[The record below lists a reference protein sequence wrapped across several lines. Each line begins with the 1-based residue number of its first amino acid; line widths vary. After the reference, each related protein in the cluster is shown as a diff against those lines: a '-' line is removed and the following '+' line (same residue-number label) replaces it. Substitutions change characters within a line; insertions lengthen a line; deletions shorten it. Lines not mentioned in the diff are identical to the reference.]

1 MSTLKETLAECRNGE
16 LAVGGGN
23 HLPKGPTTAVQ
34 IHQTNGESWVL
45 PWSHFISARHERNG
59 NAEKLVLSFTEH
71 EVMLEGFRLMLLLP
85 EIASFRLESLR
96 ELPKRYEV
104 QVAETE
110 PFVQRISV
118 RVLAADPNVSTG
130 S

>member
-85 EIASFRLESLR
+85 EIASFRLERLR
-96 ELPKRYEV
+96 NCQNGTKCRLPR
-104 QVAETE
+104 
-110 PFVQRISV
+110 PSHLF
-118 RVLAADPNVSTG
+118 NVSRCG
-130 S
+130 F